1 MASLSIAVVVKLFLV
16 AYLCIS
22 TSLSAETVE
31 LEQRTILV
39 LGDSISAAYRIDTE
53 SGWVSLL
60 ERKLSAERSDW
71 RVVNASNSGDT
82 TLDGLIRINALLD
95 EFKPQIMILELGAND
110 GLRGYE
116 LDAVRANL
124 EELIDRAHSHGAFV
138 ILAGMQLPPNYG
150 PKYAGPFKEMYQ
162 ELSKTK
168 NTGLIP
174 FLMDGVA
181 AVDELMQDD
190 GLHPRAEGQPG
201 LLANVWP
208 VLLKHLDE
216 LSEIAD

>member
-1 MASLSIAVVVKLFLV
+1 MG
-16 AYLCIS
+16 
-22 TSLSAETVE
+22 AETVE
-31 LEQRTILV
+31 LDQRTILV

-60 ERKLSAERSDW
+60 ERKLNTERSEW
-71 RVVNASNSGDT
+71 RVVNASVSGHT
-82 TLDGLIRINALLD
+82 TLDGLNRIDALLD

-116 LDAVRANL
+116 LDAVSANL
-124 EELIDRAHSHGAFV
+124 AELIDRAHSHGAFV

-150 PKYAGPFKEMYQ
+150 PKYTDPFRAMY
-162 ELSKTK
+162 EDLSKTK

-181 AVDELMQDD
+181 GVEELMQDD
-190 GLHPRAEGQPG
+190 GLHPKAEGQPG

-208 VLLKHLDE
+208 VLSKQLQE
-216 LSEIAD
+216 PSEISD

>member
-1 MASLSIAVVVKLFLV
+1 MASLSFAVVVKLFLV
-16 AYLCIS
+16 GYLCIS

-31 LEQRTILV
+31 LERRTILV

-53 SGWVSLL
+53 SGWVFLL
-60 ERKLSAERSDW
+60 QQKLDAERSDW
-71 RVVNASNSGDT
+71 RVVNASVSGHT
-82 TLDGLIRINALLD
+82 TLDGLNRIDALLD

-116 LDAVRANL
+116 LDAVRKNL
-124 EELIDRAHSHGAFV
+124 AELIDRAHAHGAFV

-150 PKYAGPFKEMYQ
+150 PKYAGPFKEMYE
-162 ELSKTK
+162 ELSMTM

-190 GLHPRAEGQPG
+190 GLHPKAEGQPG
-201 LLANVWP
+201 LLANAWP
-208 VLLKHLDE
+208 VVLKHLDQPRE
-216 LSEIAD
+216 TVD